1 VEPKAGK
8 SATVEAP
15 KKRKTRTRVDPSKIT
30 DPLDRK
36 LFHLKQATKIVKIG
50 RDLDPESRALA
61 IEMLQELDVKEE
73 A

>member
-1 VEPKAGK
+1 MARVETAN
-8 SATVEAP
+8 TVTETT
-15 KKRKTRTRVDPSKIT
+15 KKRKKRTRVDPT
-30 DPLDRK
+30 NMDPLDRK
-36 LFHLKQATKIVKIG
+36 VFHLKQATKIVKIG